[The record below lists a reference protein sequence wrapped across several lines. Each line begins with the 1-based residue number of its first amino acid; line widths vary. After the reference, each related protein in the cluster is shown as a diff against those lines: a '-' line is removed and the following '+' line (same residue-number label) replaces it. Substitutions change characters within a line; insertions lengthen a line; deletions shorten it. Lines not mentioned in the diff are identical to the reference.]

1 MKKKP
6 LFLSLLAA
14 AIISICFASCNKT
27 NPCNKN
33 NSNPREQNAADFTG
47 TCYQLLIYSFA
58 DSNGDGIGDFKGIQN
73 HLDYFESLGVSSL
86 WLSPIHPCGS
96 YHAYDVHDYYS
107 VNPAYG
113 SEADFKALLD
123 AAKAK
128 GIDIYLDYVLNH
140 SGKEHPW
147 FLDAMA
153 NPDSKYRDYY
163 FISSDPTADVA
174 TGKFASIT
182 ARNSGEW
189 ARTGSAAPASG
200 KYRFTL
206 SDISDSSSVI
216 TVTATDEKVAQG
228 SSSWNLYYWNSSG
241 SATSKF
247 IDNGDGTL
255 YTIVDFTGYVGFLVR
270 KYPNWNAGSKYGASA
285 GNTVVSFET
294 PMTLIPDG
302 EDITLSAINYLYYFS
317 CFSYWM
323 PDLNYGPASECE
335 NSASFKDLAASA
347 DKWINMGVN
356 GFRLDAVKHIYGG
369 IAGWDNASNESFL
382 KSWYKRCNAT
392 YTARSG
398 SKGNFF
404 MEGEVFNE
412 YADSGAPYSTY
423 LNALPS
429 VFNFSFWWRLSEALN
444 NQNGSNFVKSVLA
457 QEKVYTAS
465 RSDGIA
471 SLKLSNHD
479 EDRTGEVLGKSAAK
493 EKQAGAIL
501 LTAQGKPFIYQG
513 EELGYYGS
521 KAGGDEYVRT
531 PINWDGGAW
540 AGAKLSGKINPE
552 FKGSAYSVASQSA
565 DQNSILNVYRTF
577 GKARNKYPALKQ
589 GVMSAYSGLAS
600 NFAAWYMSDA
610 DGNKMLVVHNL
621 SSSEAVAALSGE
633 LGKIVAQLGSV
644 SVKGNSVTFG
654 GNSSAVFKQY

>member
-1 MKKKP
+1 MKKTSI
-6 LFLSLLAA
+6 FLPILA
-14 AIISICFASCNKT
+14 AIISISLASCNKT
-27 NPCNKN
+27 GPCNKN
-33 NSNPREQNAADFTG
+33 SQTLMEQNAADFAG

-113 SEADFKALLD
+113 SEADLKSLID

-128 GIDIYLDYVLNH
+128 GIGIYLDYVLNH

-163 FISSDPTADVA
+163 FISSDPSADVA
-174 TGKFASIT
+174 AGKFTSIT
-182 ARNSGEW
+182 AKNSGEW

-206 SDISDSSSVI
+206 SDISDTSSVI
-216 TVTATDEKVAQG
+216 TVTATDEKVTEG
-228 SSSWNLYYWNSSG
+228 TSSWNLYYWNNSG
-241 SATSKF
+241 AATSKF
-247 IDNGDGTL
+247 VDNGDSTF
-255 YTIVDFTGYVGFLVR
+255 YAVVDFTGYVGFLVR
-270 KYPNWNAGSKYGASA
+270 KYPNWNTGSKFGASP
-285 GNTVVSFET
+285 GNTVVSLGE
-294 PMTLIPDG
+294 PMTLVPNG
-302 EDITLSAINYLYYFS
+302 EDITLTDIDYLYYFS

-323 PDLNYGPASECE
+323 PDLNFGPAAECE
-335 NSASFKDLAASA
+335 NNACFKDLAASA

-369 IAGWDNASNESFL
+369 IAGWDNASNMTFL
-382 KSWYKRCNAT
+382 ESWYNHCNAT
-392 YTARSG
+392 YTARKG

-404 MEGEVFNE
+404 MVGEVFNE
-412 YADSGAPYSTY
+412 YNDSYAPYSTY
-423 LNALPS
+423 LNSLPS

-444 NQNGSNFVKSVLA
+444 NQNGSNFVSKVLA
-457 QEKVYTAS
+457 QEKIYTSS

-479 EDRTGEVLGKSAAK
+479 EDRTGEVLGKSTAK

-540 AGAKLSGKINPE
+540 ASAKLSGKIISDL
-552 FKGSAYSVASQSA
+552 KGSAYSVASQSA

-577 GKARNKYPALKQ
+577 GKARAKYPALKH
-589 GVMSAYSGLAS
+589 GVMSACSGLAN
-600 NFAAWYMSDA
+600 NFAAWYMSDS

-621 SSSEAVAALSGE
+621 SSSEATAKLSGD
-633 LGKIVAQLGSV
+633 LSKIVAELGSV
-644 SVKGNSVTFG
+644 SVNGNSVTFG